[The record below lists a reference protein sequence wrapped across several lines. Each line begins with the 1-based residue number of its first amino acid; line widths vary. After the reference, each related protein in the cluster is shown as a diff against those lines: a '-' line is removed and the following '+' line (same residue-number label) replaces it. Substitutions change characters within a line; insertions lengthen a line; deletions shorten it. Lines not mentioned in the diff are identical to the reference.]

1 MDLKK
6 SVGLFKK
13 KIEIG
18 DNFYKDDGTP
28 YDIADVY
35 IVMRE
40 PTVDESNQFQ
50 GDGSSNIKF
59 MKTNLPKWIVEH
71 NFTSGEELATNDE
84 VAKLIISSSSC
95 FMYVMEVWQSS
106 LPLVLRNAK
115 RLKEQQEASSQG
127 T

>member
-18 DNFYKDDGTP
+18 DNFYKDDGEP
-28 YDIADVY
+28 YDKAEVF

-40 PTVDESNQFQ
+40 PTVDESNQLQ
-50 GDGSSNIKF
+50 GDANANLKF

-71 NFTSGEELATNDE
+71 NFTSGEEQASNEE

-95 FMYVMEVWQSS
+95 FMYVMGEWQKS
-106 LPLVLRNAK
+106 LPLVVRNAK
-115 RLKEQQEASSQG
+115 MLKEQQEASS
-127 T
+127 TET